1 MRVNRKQKG
10 TGKSVIQLQRGDH
23 ISLQSEQTHPSLQLD
38 LDVGSIMEE
47 ARTRWLRPNEIHA
60 MLCNY
65 KYFTINVKP
74 VNLPK
79 SGTIVLFDRKMLRN
93 FRKDGHNW
101 KKKKDGKTV
110 KEAHEHLKVGN
121 EERIHVYYAHGQ
133 DNPNFVRRCYWL
145 LDKSMEH
152 IVLVHYR
159 EIQEMQGSPVTPVN
173 SHSSSVSDPPA
184 PWILSEEIDSGTTT
198 AYAGDTSANINVK
211 SHELRLH
218 EINTLD
224 WDDLVDANDHNTSTV
239 PNGGTVPYFD
249 LQDQILLNDSF
260 SNVANNLSADIPSFG
275 SLTQPIAGSNSVPYN
290 FSSVNLQT
298 MDDQA
303 NPHEQRNNTV
313 SLSGVDSLDTLVND
327 RLQSQNSFGMWVNPI
342 MSDSPCSVDDPA
354 LESPVSSV
362 HEPYSSLIVDS
373 QQSSLPGQVF
383 TITDVS
389 PTCVSST
396 EKSKK
401 DMREK
406 HVREREKE
414 RQGERQ
420 ALCRGRAPERGRARL
435 LERQRGSLRNREPA
449 RDRSY
454 DNNRIYRRSRERG
467 RDRDRRHEEY
477 LPRCRSIS
485 RKTRQDET
493 YGSSKGGNQEHN
505 RQDAEP
511 DQEVW
516 TKVIRRR
523 EAKAAK
529 KNYTQNR
536 SLHNLSANHPN
547 WRDKEDITSF
557 YFTNFT
563 DNVNEVR
570 LWGKFKI
577 WGDVREVFIA
587 KRRNKEGR
595 RFGFVRFKDV
605 SDVKLLE
612 THLDNIFIDDHKLF
626 VNLPRFT
633 RLASNVHTHTKVD
646 KKEKQSK
653 EAVKDSQATNRPRVR
668 SYVEVVAQKGGLG
681 GTTTAVDGIPTITI
695 VPNKGR
701 EVWCKGA
708 WVGRLK
714 KPMQAEKME
723 DYISWELGYSISARS
738 LGDDIVLITGLSA
751 DKAQQLINSET
762 NGGNTLFY
770 SLERWRPGYRVSNR
784 IVWLQVWG
792 FPIEAWEVDHMKQ
805 VVSTIGDV
813 IEVDEDTEDRRRL
826 DRARLLVRTPLPPA
840 IIKETIV
847 RCGEEDHRVWLVEE
861 VGDGGD
867 MRRTRLSM
875 SGEWTDEVTSE
886 EEGVAEEDD
895 DGDTAFSYSPE
906 LSVTNNNFFLNH
918 QSKVLPSGPCGQT
931 RDRFESV
938 DKSPNPDNCRPNAG
952 GAARHSQGP
961 TLTKADQGY
970 VCAEEMQGNLSP
982 VVITSEPELDVLR
995 KSEED
1000 QNGKVSNSEEPIG
1013 QQCITHGD
1021 YKTCATDRGDFYDTG
1036 HIQGQKNV
1044 GPSSTSGLITK
1055 LEECKKKKHITMT
1068 QTASRNMDGFPK
1080 VYARQRNGPLKG
1092 CLLKPVAEENTLD
1105 MEDKVVPDPKDS
1117 FTKGPLSRNRGE
1129 MEGEAEEVN
1138 SVDGNPLEDLEDA
1151 NQQWT
1156 LAKSLGLQHASDQEG
1171 IHSFKNMET
1180 RDRKEA
1186 LQLGNRRKLHVDL
1199 LCLQETKKDCL
1210 DKASCQ
1216 FLWGQSDLE
1225 WEWQPAINAAGGLLC
1240 IWDNNK
1246 FQVDFR
1252 CSDKDYIMLGGVW
1265 LPQMQRVVVVNL
1277 YAPCDTAGKRQL
1289 WQNLSNRKAQSLD
1302 SCWCLVGDFNC
1313 IRYPLERQGI
1323 SNSNPDSQIIEEFN
1337 EWLADMGVEDI
1348 PCMGKPFT
1356 WVRPNGTC
1364 KSKLDRIMVSDGW
1377 MDLWP
1382 DSSQFNL
1389 ERNFSDHCPILLQSK
1404 IIDWGPKP
1412 FKVFDGWLKIK
1423 EFQQVVKDCWL
1434 GYQPLGW
1441 GDFVLKTKLKNLKQ
1455 RLKRWSK
1462 ENSADINIQIKKLQ
1476 QSLNEMENS
1485 MPSQLSEI
1493 QIKQLKDLQSQLWEK
1508 ASLLESILR
1517 QKARSRWVKE
1527 GDCNS
1532 SYFHKLINFSRR
1544 RNAIRGLYIDD
1555 AWVED
1560 PSLVK
1565 AEVLQHFRNRFHELQ
1580 QQRPNLDGV
1589 HFNALS
1595 DLQRDSMTIL
1605 RSFEMVS
1612 GLRINFSK
1620 SQFGAVGQ
1628 SAVWCNSAATYLNC
1642 ALLQLPFCYLGIPVG
1657 ANPRRRA
1664 VWDPVIRKFEAKLSK
1679 WNQRHIS
1686 MAGRITLINAVLTAL
1701 PLFFLSFFRA
1711 PSAIIHRISTIQR
1724 QFLWGGKP
1732 DGRKIAWMSWSQCC
1746 TPKHMG
1752 GLGIRDI
1759 QSLNKALLFKWKWMM
1774 FHQPDQLWTRI
1785 LNSKYNGWRGLEH
1798 GPRKQYFS
1806 TWWADLRA
1814 IFQHQNVINA
1824 DNQIRWK
1831 LGRGDKFLFWEDP
1844 WGDEGVPL
1852 KDQFPELFSI
1862 SSQRDLTVAE
1872 VGSWTENGWVWNMV
1886 WRRHLFDNEVQ
1897 LASKFIDH
1905 IHQIR
1910 LINNLHD
1917 TWIWR
1922 AESTGVLTS
1931 KSGYQVIK
1939 ADRDDEGQYLGFK
1952 TLWEIKLPPKALS
1965 FGWRLLWDRLPT
1977 KDNLIKRQIQVLVT
1991 GFFHKD
1997 YMHLSKSNLL
2007 CVCGD
2012 VSVPAEIVQV
2022 GVYRC
2027 WVSPHSPG
2035 FVNLYM
2041 SIDGHKPISQVVN
2054 FEYRTPALHDPAVS
2068 MEESDNWDEFQLQMR
2083 LAYLLFKQLN
2093 LDVISTKV
2101 SPNRLKE
2108 ARQFALKTSF
2118 ISNSWQY
2125 LIKSTEDNQI
2135 PFSQAKDALFGIA
2148 LKSRLKEWLLERI
2161 VLGCKTTEYDAHGQS
2176 VIHLCAI
2183 LGYTWAVSLFSW
2195 SGLSLDFRDR
2205 SGWTALHWAAYC
2217 GREKMVATLL
2227 SAGAKPNLVTDPT
2240 PQNPGGCTAADL
2252 AYMRGHDGLAAYLS
2266 EKSLVQHFNDM
2277 SLAGNI
2283 SGSLETSTTDPVI
2296 SANLTEDQQNLKDTL
2311 AAYRTAAEAASRIHA
2326 AFREHSLKLR
2336 TKAVASSHPEAQA
2349 RKIVAAM
2356 KIQHAFRNHKTKKV
2370 MAAAARIQCTYRTWK
2385 IRKEFLNMRCQAVK
2399 IQAAFRCFQV
2409 RKHYCKILWSVGVV
2423 EKAVLRWRLKR
2434 RGFRGLQVK
2443 TVEAGTGDQD
2453 QQSDV
2458 EEEFFRAGRKQA
2470 EERVERSVVRVQA
2483 MFRSKKAQE
2492 EYRRMKLAL
2501 DQAKAPTHLQY

>member
-1 MRVNRKQKG
+1 MANNLAAQ
-10 TGKSVIQLQRGDH
+10 QLVGSEIH
-23 ISLQSEQTHPSLQLD
+23 GFHTLQD

-198 AYAGDTSANINVK
+198 AYADTSANINVK

-224 WDDLVDANDHNTSTV
+224 WDDLVDANDHNTTTV

-396 EKSKK
+396 EKSK
-401 DMREK
+401 
-406 HVREREKE
+406 
-414 RQGERQ
+414 
-420 ALCRGRAPERGRARL
+420 
-435 LERQRGSLRNREPA
+435 
-449 RDRSY
+449 
-454 DNNRIYRRSRERG
+454 
-467 RDRDRRHEEY
+467 
-477 LPRCRSIS
+477 
-485 RKTRQDET
+485 
-493 YGSSKGGNQEHN
+493 
-505 RQDAEP
+505 
-511 DQEVW
+511 
-516 TKVIRRR
+516 
-523 EAKAAK
+523 
-529 KNYTQNR
+529 
-536 SLHNLSANHPN
+536 
-547 WRDKEDITSF
+547 
-557 YFTNFT
+557 
-563 DNVNEVR
+563 
-570 LWGKFKI
+570 
-577 WGDVREVFIA
+577 
-587 KRRNKEGR
+587 
-595 RFGFVRFKDV
+595 
-605 SDVKLLE
+605 
-612 THLDNIFIDDHKLF
+612 
-626 VNLPRFT
+626 
-633 RLASNVHTHTKVD
+633 
-646 KKEKQSK
+646 
-653 EAVKDSQATNRPRVR
+653 
-668 SYVEVVAQKGGLG
+668 
-681 GTTTAVDGIPTITI
+681 
-695 VPNKGR
+695 
-701 EVWCKGA
+701 
-708 WVGRLK
+708 
-714 KPMQAEKME
+714 
-723 DYISWELGYSISARS
+723 
-738 LGDDIVLITGLSA
+738 
-751 DKAQQLINSET
+751 
-762 NGGNTLFY
+762 
-770 SLERWRPGYRVSNR
+770 
-784 IVWLQVWG
+784 
-792 FPIEAWEVDHMKQ
+792 
-805 VVSTIGDV
+805 
-813 IEVDEDTEDRRRL
+813 
-826 DRARLLVRTPLPPA
+826 
-840 IIKETIV
+840 
-847 RCGEEDHRVWLVEE
+847 
-861 VGDGGD
+861 
-867 MRRTRLSM
+867 
-875 SGEWTDEVTSE
+875 
-886 EEGVAEEDD
+886 
-895 DGDTAFSYSPE
+895 
-906 LSVTNNNFFLNH
+906 
-918 QSKVLPSGPCGQT
+918 
-931 RDRFESV
+931 
-938 DKSPNPDNCRPNAG
+938 
-952 GAARHSQGP
+952 
-961 TLTKADQGY
+961 
-970 VCAEEMQGNLSP
+970 
-982 VVITSEPELDVLR
+982 
-995 KSEED
+995 
-1000 QNGKVSNSEEPIG
+1000 
-1013 QQCITHGD
+1013 
-1021 YKTCATDRGDFYDTG
+1021 
-1036 HIQGQKNV
+1036 
-1044 GPSSTSGLITK
+1044 
-1055 LEECKKKKHITMT
+1055 
-1068 QTASRNMDGFPK
+1068 
-1080 VYARQRNGPLKG
+1080 
-1092 CLLKPVAEENTLD
+1092 
-1105 MEDKVVPDPKDS
+1105 
-1117 FTKGPLSRNRGE
+1117 
-1129 MEGEAEEVN
+1129 
-1138 SVDGNPLEDLEDA
+1138 
-1151 NQQWT
+1151 
-1156 LAKSLGLQHASDQEG
+1156 
-1171 IHSFKNMET
+1171 
-1180 RDRKEA
+1180 
-1186 LQLGNRRKLHVDL
+1186 
-1199 LCLQETKKDCL
+1199 
-1210 DKASCQ
+1210 
-1216 FLWGQSDLE
+1216 
-1225 WEWQPAINAAGGLLC
+1225 
-1240 IWDNNK
+1240 
-1246 FQVDFR
+1246 
-1252 CSDKDYIMLGGVW
+1252 
-1265 LPQMQRVVVVNL
+1265 
-1277 YAPCDTAGKRQL
+1277 
-1289 WQNLSNRKAQSLD
+1289 
-1302 SCWCLVGDFNC
+1302 
-1313 IRYPLERQGI
+1313 
-1323 SNSNPDSQIIEEFN
+1323 
-1337 EWLADMGVEDI
+1337 
-1348 PCMGKPFT
+1348 
-1356 WVRPNGTC
+1356 
-1364 KSKLDRIMVSDGW
+1364 
-1377 MDLWP
+1377 
-1382 DSSQFNL
+1382 
-1389 ERNFSDHCPILLQSK
+1389 
-1404 IIDWGPKP
+1404 
-1412 FKVFDGWLKIK
+1412 
-1423 EFQQVVKDCWL
+1423 
-1434 GYQPLGW
+1434 
-1441 GDFVLKTKLKNLKQ
+1441 
-1455 RLKRWSK
+1455 
-1462 ENSADINIQIKKLQ
+1462 
-1476 QSLNEMENS
+1476 
-1485 MPSQLSEI
+1485 
-1493 QIKQLKDLQSQLWEK
+1493 
-1508 ASLLESILR
+1508 
-1517 QKARSRWVKE
+1517 
-1527 GDCNS
+1527 
-1532 SYFHKLINFSRR
+1532 
-1544 RNAIRGLYIDD
+1544 
-1555 AWVED
+1555 
-1560 PSLVK
+1560 
-1565 AEVLQHFRNRFHELQ
+1565 
-1580 QQRPNLDGV
+1580 
-1589 HFNALS
+1589 
-1595 DLQRDSMTIL
+1595 
-1605 RSFEMVS
+1605 
-1612 GLRINFSK
+1612 
-1620 SQFGAVGQ
+1620 
-1628 SAVWCNSAATYLNC
+1628 
-1642 ALLQLPFCYLGIPVG
+1642 
-1657 ANPRRRA
+1657 
-1664 VWDPVIRKFEAKLSK
+1664 
-1679 WNQRHIS
+1679 
-1686 MAGRITLINAVLTAL
+1686 
-1701 PLFFLSFFRA
+1701 
-1711 PSAIIHRISTIQR
+1711 
-1724 QFLWGGKP
+1724 
-1732 DGRKIAWMSWSQCC
+1732 
-1746 TPKHMG
+1746 
-1752 GLGIRDI
+1752 
-1759 QSLNKALLFKWKWMM
+1759 
-1774 FHQPDQLWTRI
+1774 
-1785 LNSKYNGWRGLEH
+1785 
-1798 GPRKQYFS
+1798 
-1806 TWWADLRA
+1806 
-1814 IFQHQNVINA
+1814 
-1824 DNQIRWK
+1824 
-1831 LGRGDKFLFWEDP
+1831 
-1844 WGDEGVPL
+1844 
-1852 KDQFPELFSI
+1852 
-1862 SSQRDLTVAE
+1862 
-1872 VGSWTENGWVWNMV
+1872 
-1886 WRRHLFDNEVQ
+1886 
-1897 LASKFIDH
+1897 
-1905 IHQIR
+1905 
-1910 LINNLHD
+1910 
-1917 TWIWR
+1917 
-1922 AESTGVLTS
+1922 
-1931 KSGYQVIK
+1931 
-1939 ADRDDEGQYLGFK
+1939 
-1952 TLWEIKLPPKALS
+1952 
-1965 FGWRLLWDRLPT
+1965 
-1977 KDNLIKRQIQVLVT
+1977 VLVT

-2501 DQAKAPTHLQY
+2501 DQAKLEREFERLLSTEVDMQLKT

>member
-1 MRVNRKQKG
+1 
-10 TGKSVIQLQRGDH
+10 
-23 ISLQSEQTHPSLQLD
+23 
-38 LDVGSIMEE
+38 MEE

-396 EKSKK
+396 EKSK
-401 DMREK
+401 
-406 HVREREKE
+406 V
-414 RQGERQ
+414 
-420 ALCRGRAPERGRARL
+420 A
-435 LERQRGSLRNREPA
+435 N
-449 RDRSY
+449 
-454 DNNRIYRRSRERG
+454 
-467 RDRDRRHEEY
+467 
-477 LPRCRSIS
+477 
-485 RKTRQDET
+485 
-493 YGSSKGGNQEHN
+493 
-505 RQDAEP
+505 
-511 DQEVW
+511 
-516 TKVIRRR
+516 
-523 EAKAAK
+523 
-529 KNYTQNR
+529 
-536 SLHNLSANHPN
+536 NLSAEIP
-547 WRDKEDITSF
+547 SF
-557 YFTNFT
+557 GNLTQP
-563 DNVNEVR
+563 
-570 LWGKFKI
+570 
-577 WGDVREVFIA
+577 IA
-587 KRRNKEGR
+587 G
-595 RFGFVRFKDV
+595 
-605 SDVKLLE
+605 
-612 THLDNIFIDDHKLF
+612 
-626 VNLPRFT
+626 
-633 RLASNVHTHTKVD
+633 
-646 KKEKQSK
+646 
-653 EAVKDSQATNRPRVR
+653 
-668 SYVEVVAQKGGLG
+668 
-681 GTTTAVDGIPTITI
+681 
-695 VPNKGR
+695 
-701 EVWCKGA
+701 
-708 WVGRLK
+708 
-714 KPMQAEKME
+714 
-723 DYISWELGYSISARS
+723 
-738 LGDDIVLITGLSA
+738 
-751 DKAQQLINSET
+751 
-762 NGGNTLFY
+762 
-770 SLERWRPGYRVSNR
+770 SNR
-784 IVWLQVWG
+784 VPYN
-792 FPIEAWEVDHMKQ
+792 F
-805 VVSTIGDV
+805 
-813 IEVDEDTEDRRRL
+813 
-826 DRARLLVRTPLPPA
+826 
-840 IIKETIV
+840 
-847 RCGEEDHRVWLVEE
+847 
-861 VGDGGD
+861 
-867 MRRTRLSM
+867 
-875 SGEWTDEVTSE
+875 SE
-886 EEGVAEEDD
+886 
-895 DGDTAFSYSPE
+895 
-906 LSVTNNNFFLNH
+906 SVTL
-918 QSKVLPSGPCGQT
+918 QT
-931 RDRFESV
+931 MDNQA
-938 DKSPNPDNCRPNAG
+938 NP
-952 GAARHSQGP
+952 H
-961 TLTKADQGY
+961 
-970 VCAEEMQGNLSP
+970 E
-982 VVITSEPELDVLR
+982 
-995 KSEED
+995 
-1000 QNGKVSNSEEPIG
+1000 
-1013 QQCITHGD
+1013 
-1021 YKTCATDRGDFYDTG
+1021 
-1036 HIQGQKNV
+1036 QKNNTV
-1044 GPSSTSGLITK
+1044 SLSG
-1055 LEECKKKKHITMT
+1055 
-1068 QTASRNMDGFPK
+1068 
-1080 VYARQRNGPLKG
+1080 
-1092 CLLKPVAEENTLD
+1092 
-1105 MEDKVVPDPKDS
+1105 
-1117 FTKGPLSRNRGE
+1117 
-1129 MEGEAEEVN
+1129 
-1138 SVDGNPLEDLEDA
+1138 VD
-1151 NQQWT
+1151 
-1156 LAKSLGLQHASDQEG
+1156 
-1171 IHSFKNMET
+1171 
-1180 RDRKEA
+1180 
-1186 LQLGNRRKLHVDL
+1186 
-1199 LCLQETKKDCL
+1199 
-1210 DKASCQ
+1210 
-1216 FLWGQSDLE
+1216 
-1225 WEWQPAINAAGGLLC
+1225 
-1240 IWDNNK
+1240 
-1246 FQVDFR
+1246 
-1252 CSDKDYIMLGGVW
+1252 
-1265 LPQMQRVVVVNL
+1265 
-1277 YAPCDTAGKRQL
+1277 
-1289 WQNLSNRKAQSLD
+1289 SLD
-1302 SCWCLVGDFNC
+1302 TLVN
-1313 IRYPLERQGI
+1313 
-1323 SNSNPDSQIIEEFN
+1323 
-1337 EWLADMGVEDI
+1337 
-1348 PCMGKPFT
+1348 
-1356 WVRPNGTC
+1356 
-1364 KSKLDRIMVSDGW
+1364 DR
-1377 MDLWP
+1377 
-1382 DSSQFNL
+1382 
-1389 ERNFSDHCPILLQSK
+1389 
-1404 IIDWGPKP
+1404 
-1412 FKVFDGWLKIK
+1412 
-1423 EFQQVVKDCWL
+1423 
-1434 GYQPLGW
+1434 
-1441 GDFVLKTKLKNLKQ
+1441 
-1455 RLKRWSK
+1455 
-1462 ENSADINIQIKKLQ
+1462 
-1476 QSLNEMENS
+1476 
-1485 MPSQLSEI
+1485 
-1493 QIKQLKDLQSQLWEK
+1493 LQSQNSFGMWVNHIMSDSPCSVDDP
-1508 ASLLESILR
+1508 ALESP
-1517 QKARSRWVKE
+1517 V
-1527 GDCNS
+1527 S
-1532 SYFHKLINFSRR
+1532 SIHEPYS
-1544 RNAIRGLYIDD
+1544 
-1555 AWVED
+1555 
-1560 PSLVK
+1560 SLV
-1565 AEVLQHFRNRFHELQ
+1565 V
-1580 QQRPNLDGV
+1580 
-1589 HFNALS
+1589 
-1595 DLQRDSMTIL
+1595 DSQESSLPEQVFTITD
-1605 RSFEMVS
+1605 VS
-1612 GLRINFSK
+1612 PTCVSSTEKSK
-1620 SQFGAVGQ
+1620 
-1628 SAVWCNSAATYLNC
+1628 
-1642 ALLQLPFCYLGIPVG
+1642 
-1657 ANPRRRA
+1657 
-1664 VWDPVIRKFEAKLSK
+1664 
-1679 WNQRHIS
+1679 
-1686 MAGRITLINAVLTAL
+1686 
-1701 PLFFLSFFRA
+1701 
-1711 PSAIIHRISTIQR
+1711 
-1724 QFLWGGKP
+1724 
-1732 DGRKIAWMSWSQCC
+1732 
-1746 TPKHMG
+1746 
-1752 GLGIRDI
+1752 
-1759 QSLNKALLFKWKWMM
+1759 
-1774 FHQPDQLWTRI
+1774 
-1785 LNSKYNGWRGLEH
+1785 
-1798 GPRKQYFS
+1798 
-1806 TWWADLRA
+1806 
-1814 IFQHQNVINA
+1814 
-1824 DNQIRWK
+1824 
-1831 LGRGDKFLFWEDP
+1831 
-1844 WGDEGVPL
+1844 
-1852 KDQFPELFSI
+1852 
-1862 SSQRDLTVAE
+1862 
-1872 VGSWTENGWVWNMV
+1872 
-1886 WRRHLFDNEVQ
+1886 
-1897 LASKFIDH
+1897 
-1905 IHQIR
+1905 
-1910 LINNLHD
+1910 
-1917 TWIWR
+1917 
-1922 AESTGVLTS
+1922 
-1931 KSGYQVIK
+1931 
-1939 ADRDDEGQYLGFK
+1939 
-1952 TLWEIKLPPKALS
+1952 
-1965 FGWRLLWDRLPT
+1965 
-1977 KDNLIKRQIQVLVT
+1977 VLVT

-2501 DQAKAPTHLQY
+2501 DQAKLEREFERLLSTEVDMQLKT